1 MFTSIKKLFTLL
13 TPKQRSKFYRLQ
25 FLVILMTIAEI
36 TGIASMGPFMALVGD
51 INILDG
57 TSKLA
62 EIYNM
67 SGIKTKEDFIFWVG
81 MIVLCIMT
89 LASLISIFTT
99 WKLSLFSSQIGVEI
113 SNQLYSDYM
122 SQPWLF
128 HTTRNSTQLTKKI
141 SIEAGR
147 MATLVISP
155 LLQVGAKLIFT
166 TFMLSVLFIY
176 NPQIAITGF
185 IIFALSYILIFNFI
199 RPKLK
204 KNGKEISNQIELRF
218 KLMAEGFGGIK
229 DILLIGKQEYYIN
242 HFILSGEKFAF
253 SQGSNQA
260 LATIPKYIMEL
271 VAFGSIVFLIL
282 FLIKTNH
289 GNATEILPAL
299 AIYALAGFKLLPAF
313 QSIYANL
320 SHVRGNI
327 ASFEEISK
335 DLENSLKVNT
345 NIKDFKADTKR
356 LVLGKGIEFKNII
369 FTYPGRR
376 EIALNNLNLT
386 IPNNKVIGIVGPSG
400 SGKSTFIDLLLG
412 LIEANSGEILIDDK
426 ILNKTNIR
434 SWQNT
439 IGFVPQSIYLSDGS
453 IMENIAIGLEKDEI
467 DKERVMRAIDQAHLK
482 ELINSYENGID
493 TQVGERG
500 VQLSGGQR
508 QRIGIARA
516 LYNDVNILVF
526 DEATSALDGIT
537 EKLIMD
543 AIHDFSGTKTIVMI
557 AHRLTT
563 VEKCDIIYFLDEGR
577 VTDSGTYEE
586 LLNKNITFRKMADQN
601 E

>member
-1 MFTSIKKLFTLL
+1 
-13 TPKQRSKFYRLQ
+13 
-25 FLVILMTIAEI
+25 
-36 TGIASMGPFMALVGD
+36 
-51 INILDG
+51 
-57 TSKLA
+57 
-62 EIYNM
+62 
-67 SGIKTKEDFIFWVG
+67 
-81 MIVLCIMT
+81 
-89 LASLISIFTT
+89 
-99 WKLSLFSSQIGVEI
+99 
-113 SNQLYSDYM
+113 
-122 SQPWLF
+122 
-128 HTTRNSTQLTKKI
+128 
-141 SIEAGR
+141 
-147 MATLVISP
+147 
-155 LLQVGAKLIFT
+155 
-166 TFMLSVLFIY
+166 
-176 NPQIAITGF
+176 
-185 IIFALSYILIFNFI
+185 
-199 RPKLK
+199 
-204 KNGKEISNQIELRF
+204 
-218 KLMAEGFGGIK
+218 
-229 DILLIGKQEYYIN
+229 
-242 HFILSGEKFAF
+242 
-253 SQGSNQA
+253 
-260 LATIPKYIMEL
+260 
-271 VAFGSIVFLIL
+271 
-282 FLIKTNH
+282 
-289 GNATEILPAL
+289 L